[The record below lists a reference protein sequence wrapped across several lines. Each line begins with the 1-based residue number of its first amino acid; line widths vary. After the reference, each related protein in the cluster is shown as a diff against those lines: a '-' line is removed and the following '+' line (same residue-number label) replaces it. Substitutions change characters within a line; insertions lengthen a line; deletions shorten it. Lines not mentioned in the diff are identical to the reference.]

1 LRRDESDASDL
12 ASVDLFGDNPVVASL
27 WRTTVGNAWWNLTLR
42 FLLELAALLG
52 LGMAGWSFQAGS
64 WRWILAIALPLVAA
78 VLWGTFAVPNDPSRS
93 GRAPVPVP
101 GAFRL
106 ALELIVLFGGAAGFY
121 LAGHTTTG
129 IVMTLL
135 IAASYAFSLDRLGWL
150 LRQ

>member
-1 LRRDESDASDL
+1 M
-12 ASVDLFGDNPVVASL
+12 
-27 WRTTVGNAWWNLTLR
+27 GNAWWNLTLR

-52 LGMAGWSFQAGS
+52 LGMAGWSLSAGF
-64 WRWILAIALPLVAA
+64 WRWILAAALPLLAA

-106 ALELIVLFGGAAGFY
+106 LLELIVLFGGAAGFY
-121 LAGHTTTG
+121 LAGYATTG
-129 IVMTLL
+129 IAIALL
-135 IAASYAFSLDRLGWL
+135 IAVSYVFSRDRLSWL